1 MIIECR
7 WNKSYCQW
15 TPRLWTLNSWSLR
28 CLSDS
33 LFTSAPCGHCCLV
46 QLMRNS
52 LTTFFLIFF
61 FLIPGTRRMFMRI
74 CQKGRR
80 MYWRKSRRK
89 RAARCEKNKKC
100 LWKYIYVRTVCL
112 SENNNLCSFKYKY
125 FHCTVQQSIVVQNKI
140 IFPPCIRLFF

>member
-1 MIIECR
+1 MNATSVNFELLELAVFEWQFVHLC
-7 WNKSYCQW
+7 
-15 TPRLWTLNSWSLR
+15 TVWTL
-28 CLSDS
+28 LSGSTDEE
-33 LFTSAPCGHCCLV
+33 
-46 QLMRNS
+46 
-52 LTTFFLIFF
+52 LTDDFFSNFF

-80 MYWRKSRRK
+80 MYWKKSRRK